1 MGSLGPHVTNDSPP
15 DWRVPGMVG
24 VLLLLDTVL
33 LKFSVP
39 GPWDSPSF
47 TLGVIGLSGVVLLYI
62 SWFRLTFQRR
72 GLVPWTDLW
81 DNPVQSA
88 RKELVAGIA
97 VMAMSWISGNH
108 LHEYLPRPTGLVLS
122 LIGMLMIVQ
131 AIYVIL
137 SFGPLSD

>member
-1 MGSLGPHVTNDSPP
+1 
-15 DWRVPGMVG
+15 MVG

-72 GLVPWTDLW
+72 GLVPWTDMW
-81 DNPVQSA
+81 EDPQGSA
-88 RKELVAGIA
+88 RKELGASA
-97 VMAMSWISGNH
+97 FVMALAWLSGNH
-108 LHEYLPRPTGLVLS
+108 LQEYLPRPTGLVLS
-122 LIGMLMIVQ
+122 LVGMLMFVQ
-131 AIYVIL
+131 AVYVML
-137 SFGPLSD
+137 SFGPLAE

>member
-1 MGSLGPHVTNDSPP
+1 VTNDSPP

-72 GLVPWTDLW
+72 GLVPWTDMW
-81 DNPVQSA
+81 EDPQGSA
-88 RKELVAGIA
+88 RKELGASA
-97 VMAMSWISGNH
+97 FVMALAWLSGNH
-108 LHEYLPRPTGLVLS
+108 LQEYLPRPTGLVLS
-122 LIGMLMIVQ
+122 LVGMLMFVQ
-131 AIYVIL
+131 AVYVML
-137 SFGPLSD
+137 SFGPLAE